1 MQLHKLHLK
10 NIRSYVDKT
19 IQFGEG
25 TTLLSGD
32 IGSGKTT
39 ILLALEFALFG
50 ILRGKTSPA
59 ELLRHGT
66 REGVVSLTFSVE
78 KSNITVTR
86 GLKRSGKNITQTPG
100 SLTMNGVE
108 ETLVATELKAKILTI
123 LGYPES
129 LLSRSTNLFR
139 YTVYTPQEQVKS
151 ILHETVEE
159 RKDIIRKI
167 FAIDKYRRVA
177 DNASHYTTDLRER
190 IARLKG
196 QTDDIKTLK
205 EQYESQQREYSRLV
219 HEQPQLE
226 KNRIEAKQLREAL
239 EKELEQLRKDKEAV
253 EKKRHE
259 LKTLENQLSYEKN
272 TLKMHE
278 QQHKNLSETIAQSE
292 IKEVTFD
299 KGRKEKLLQSLEKI
313 STKKAEFDKQYG
325 QIQARES
332 QANELM
338 KQIGQLT
345 VCPTCKQDVTDSHKE
360 DIRKEQ
366 QAIIDKSE
374 ERKKR
379 LDELYK
385 QLIEKEKDRK
395 EEYENILEQE
405 KRYSIYLQQKKRFER
420 DQKEL
425 EAVKKKIEEQKET
438 IAKHEKQLKKKRE
451 EFASTKEVDD
461 SKKREEVNKARHAER
476 EAELKLQDLK
486 SKSDAAKRMLDT
498 LSKAIKQKEEIA
510 KEIEKLSSLR
520 NWVQELFVPLVKT
533 VEKRVML
540 KVYNEFNQYF
550 TEWFSQLVDDDL
562 LTVRLDEE
570 FTPLVEQNGY
580 DTGIEN
586 LSGGERTSVALSYRL
601 ALNKVLNEY
610 FSSLKTT
617 GLLILDEP
625 TDGFSTQQL
634 DTLRE
639 VLSQAGVKQLI
650 IVSHEAKMESLAD
663 HLIRIEKDNHESNV
677 YA

>member
-1 MQLHKLHLK
+1 MQIRTLHLK
-10 NIRSYVDKT
+10 NIRSYTDQIIK
-19 IQFGEG
+19 FSDG

-59 ELLRHGT
+59 ELLRHGSK
-66 REGVVSLTFSVE
+66 EGTVSLSFSID
-78 KSNITVTR
+78 NHDITVIR
-86 GLKRSGKNITQTPG
+86 GLKRSGKNIMQTPG
-100 SLTMNGVE
+100 KFILDGIE
-108 ETLVATELKAKILTI
+108 ETLVATELKAKILSL

-139 YTVYTPQEQVKS
+139 YTVYTPQEQVKA
-151 ILHETVEE
+151 ILHESVEE

-190 IARLKG
+190 IARLHG
-196 QTDDIKTLK
+196 QTDDVKTLK
-205 EQYESQQREYSRLV
+205 QQYESQQKEYSLLV
-219 HEQPQLE
+219 GQKPELE
-226 KNRIEAKQLREAL
+226 KKRDEEKKVREAL
-239 EKELEQLRKDKEAV
+239 EKELEKLRKDKEAL

-259 LKTLENQLSYEKN
+259 LKNFENQITHERN
-272 TLKMHE
+272 TLDMHKRQE
-278 QQHKNLSETIAQSE
+278 KTLSETINKIS
-292 IKEVTFD
+292 IKEVSFD
-299 KGRKEKLLQSLEKI
+299 KERKEKIRHSLDRISEKK
-313 STKKAEFDKQYG
+313 TEFDNQYG
-325 QIQARES
+325 QIHAKES
-332 QANELM
+332 QAKELM
-338 KQIGQLT
+338 EKIDRLT
-345 VCPTCKQDVTDSHKE
+345 VCPMCKQDVTKDHKQ
-360 DIRKEQ
+360 DIDKEQ
-366 QAIIDKSE
+366 QAIIDKVKA
-374 ERKKR
+374 KKKK

-385 QLIEKEKDRK
+385 QLQDKENARK
-395 EEYENILEQE
+395 EEFDKLLEAE
-405 KRYSIYLQQKKRFER
+405 KNYSLYVQQKKRLDHDKKQLADARNKIDE
-420 DQKEL
+420 QN
-425 EAVKKKIEEQKET
+425 KKIAELQKHYEQKKTGFTQMKT
-438 IAKHEKQLKKKRE
+438 I
-451 EFASTKEVDD
+451 DD
-461 SKKREEVNKARHAER
+461 SKKKEDVDKARRQER

-486 SKSDAAKRMLDT
+486 SKLDAAKRMLDT
-498 LSKAIKQKEEIA
+498 LSKAIKEKEEIA
-510 KEIEKLSSLR
+510 KRIEKLSSLR
-520 NWVQELFVPLVKT
+520 NWMQELFVPLVKT

-550 TEWFSQLVDDDL
+550 IDWFSQLVEDDL
-562 LTVRLDEE
+562 LDVRLDEE
-570 FTPLVEQNGY
+570 FTPLLEQNGY

-650 IVSHEAKMESLAD
+650 IVSHEQKMESLAD
-663 HLIRIEKDNHESNV
+663 HLIRIEKDNHESKV
-677 YA
+677 